1 MRGLMGTAS
10 LRVLA
15 LLLIALAPSA
25 VASQGT
31 GRLPSVSPAPGTVGG
46 APPAAMDSTAKRAA
60 LDSTTLRK
68 RAADSIALRSAID
81 SATKRA
87 IDSAFRDFAQERSQ
101 WRLAIWGL
109 LALGTVFLVLL
120 VYDIVRGH
128 DVLVESHWGGFG
140 GGVGGTRFS
149 RTLVLAV
156 LLLLTGGMLT
166 VVAVSHPGA
175 PRRSDG
181 ERAADTLQ
189 KTPATA
195 PARTLPSTA
204 PTSAPLPERALPRI
218 A

>member
-1 MRGLMGTAS
+1 MGTAAM
-10 LRVLA
+10 RFLA
-15 LLLIALAPSA
+15 LLLIALP
-25 VASQGT
+25 
-31 GRLPSVSPAPGTVGG
+31 PSVAHAQATAGVSPRVAIDSG
-46 APPAAMDSTAKRAA
+46 AARTA
-60 LDSTTLRK
+60 LDSATLRK
-68 RAADSIALRSAID
+68 RAADSIALRRAID

-101 WRLAIWGL
+101 WQWAIWGL
-109 LALGTVFLVLL
+109 LTLGAVFLVLL

-175 PRRSDG
+175 PRKSDIDRG
-181 ERAADTLQ
+181 TDTLQ
-189 KTPATA
+189 RMPTSA

-204 PTSAPLPERALPRI
+204 PTSAPTTMQHALSRI
-218 A
+218 V

>member
-25 VASQGT
+25 VAGQPTASGSPQVVPP
-31 GRLPSVSPAPGTVGG
+31 RVVVDSVAR
-46 APPAAMDSTAKRAA
+46 RAA
-60 LDSTTLRK
+60 LDSTALRK

-109 LALGTVFLVLL
+109 LALGAVFLVLL